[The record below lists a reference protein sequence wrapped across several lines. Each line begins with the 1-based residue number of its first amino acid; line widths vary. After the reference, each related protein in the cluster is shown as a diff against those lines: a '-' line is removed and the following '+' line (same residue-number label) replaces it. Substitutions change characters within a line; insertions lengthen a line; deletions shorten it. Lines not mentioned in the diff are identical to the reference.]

1 LTLLMWAAP
10 YGQVA
15 MVNFLLE
22 QGADKNAKDNRG
34 QTALDLA
41 REAKQDAVFPLLQ

>member
-1 LTLLMWAAP
+1 
-10 YGQVA
+10 
-15 MVNFLLE
+15 MVNYLLE

-41 REAKQDAVFPLLQ
+41 LEAKQEAVVPLLQ

>member
-1 LTLLMWAAP
+1 
-10 YGQVA
+10 

-41 REAKQDAVFPLLQ
+41 REAKQEAMVPLLQ